1 MLVNEILNTDISPL
15 RLEDTVATALMKIDL
30 LHTTKFVVVNSDNR
44 VVGMASLKK
53 LIEVV
58 DEESLLSDLDLD
70 DPVYVPYKQHLFE
83 ASRIMLAQELF
94 ILPVTDEEM
103 GFQGMI
109 KKRDVLSA
117 LGDVFNLSSYGS
129 VITVE
134 LDQVDFTL
142 SDIVRIIELEGAKIL
157 GVAVQQPNANNKAY
171 RVSFKLNLEDSS
183 VVSAGLRRFGYTITS
198 EANSEVLEHNFSD
211 RADEL
216 IRYLDI

>member
-15 RLEDTVATALMKIDL
+15 HLEDTVATALMKIDL
-30 LHTTKFVVVNSDNR
+30 LHTTKFAVVDNNDR
-44 VVGMASLKK
+44 VIGMASLEK

-58 DEESLLSDLDLD
+58 DEESQLSDVELD
-70 DPVYVPYKQHLFE
+70 DPVFVPHNQHLFE

-94 ILPVTDEEM
+94 ILPVTRKSMKFE
-103 GFQGMI
+103 GMI
-109 KKRDVLSA
+109 KKQDVMSA
-117 LGDVFNLSSYGS
+117 LGDVFNLSSFGS

-134 LDQVDFTL
+134 LDQVDFSL
-142 SDIVRIIELEGAKIL
+142 SDLVRIIEMEGAKIL
-157 GVAVQQPNANNKAY
+157 GIGVQQPNADHNAY
-171 RVSFKLNLEDSS
+171 RISFKLNLEDSS

-198 EANSEVLEHNFSD
+198 EANSEVLEGNFSE

>member
-1 MLVNEILNTDISPL
+1 MLVQEITNRNISPL
-15 RLEDTVATALMKIDL
+15 KLSDTVAKALLRIDL
-30 LHTTKFVVVNSDNR
+30 LHTTKFAVVDDDGR
-44 VVGMASLKK
+44 LIGMASLDK

-58 DEESLLSDLDLD
+58 DEEVQLSEVTLSD
-70 DPVYVPYKQHLFE
+70 PISIPEYQHLFE
-83 ASRIMLAQELF
+83 ASRVMLAKELYL
-94 ILPVTDEEM
+94 LPVIDEQM
-103 GFQGMI
+103 IFKGML

-117 LGDVFNLSSYGS
+117 LGDLFNLSSFGS

-134 LDQVDFTL
+134 LNQGDFTL
-142 SDIVRIIELEGAKIL
+142 SDLVRIIEIEGAKIL
-157 GVAVQQPNANNKAY
+157 GMAVQQPSAKNTSY

-198 EANSEVLEHNFSD
+198 DADSETLEHNFSD